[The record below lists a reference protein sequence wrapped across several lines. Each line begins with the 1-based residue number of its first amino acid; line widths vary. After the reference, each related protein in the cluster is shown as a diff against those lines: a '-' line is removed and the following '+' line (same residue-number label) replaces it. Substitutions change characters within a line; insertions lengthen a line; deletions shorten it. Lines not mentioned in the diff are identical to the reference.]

1 MGEKNIEICLG
12 LHDVRRNI
20 DEIDKAM
27 VALIAKR
34 GAYVK
39 QASAFKNTT
48 TEVEAPKRVEQ
59 VIQKVTELARV
70 EGANTIV
77 VQSVWRTMV
86 NAFIEVEMEEWKSKL
101 RAS

>member
-1 MGEKNIEICLG
+1 M
-12 LHDVRRNI
+12 
-20 DEIDKAM
+20 
-27 VALIAKR
+27 
-34 GAYVK
+34 
-39 QASAFKNTT
+39 
-48 TEVEAPKRVEQ
+48 EQ